1 MKENKDIIKN
11 SVKNRTKKKHKLLT
25 EIRFSMGVKELCSD
39 TINISNVENDENG
52 KSNDNQIDKNEN
64 HENNYNV
71 NHDNN
76 VRKGLYDENNNT
88 KKIHECHTDENENKT
103 EKLQSTNGTL
113 PSHTYTQISIQTTI
127 KLTFSS
133 LTQHDVI

>member
-1 MKENKDIIKN
+1 MKENKDKN
-11 SVKNRTKKKHKLLT
+11 KNLVKNRTKKKHKLLT
-25 EIRFSMGVKELCSD
+25 EIRFSTEMKELCSD

-103 EKLQSTNGTL
+103 ECKSDVDLIKRKVDERL
-113 PSHTYTQISIQTTI
+113 AI
-127 KLTFSS
+127 KLNKIIST
-133 LTQHDVI
+133 LLL